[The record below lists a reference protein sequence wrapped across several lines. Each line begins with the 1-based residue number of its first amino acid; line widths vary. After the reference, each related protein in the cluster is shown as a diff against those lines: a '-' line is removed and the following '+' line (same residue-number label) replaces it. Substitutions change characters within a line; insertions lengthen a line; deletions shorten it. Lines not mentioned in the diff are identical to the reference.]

1 MSGFTEEAAE
11 LRYLM
16 ACLDLQVP
24 GVTQQDVAKTL
35 AEYAVRAMASRNLT
49 GVQRQELT
57 QWMERFSSSAH
68 HKDAPGQGIF
78 ESPTTSTYRAL
89 FRREDALRA
98 MAKKDPAHRR
108 EIEEHISAEQAAVH
122 RASDRLRE
130 LTRGDA
136 ADTENDL
143 DDEDWDEEDEE
154 DTEVDSGQEP
164 VPDELHI
171 GRRGPTVSGGLPHL
185 GRRRR

>member
-11 LRYLM
+11 LRYLV

-57 QWMERFSSSAH
+57 QWMERFSSSVH
-68 HKDAPGQGIF
+68 HQDAPGQGIF

-108 EIEEHISAEQAAVH
+108 EVEEHISAEQAAVH

-143 DDEDWDEEDEE
+143 DEEDEE
-154 DTEVDSGQEP
+154 DTEVESGQEP

-171 GRRGPTVSGGLPHL
+171 GRRGPTVSGGLPTL